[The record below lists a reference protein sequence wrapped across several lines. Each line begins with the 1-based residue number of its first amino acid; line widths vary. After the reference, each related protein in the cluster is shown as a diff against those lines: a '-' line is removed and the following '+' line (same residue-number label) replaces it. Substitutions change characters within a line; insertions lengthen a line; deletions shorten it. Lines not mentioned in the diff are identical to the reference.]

1 MDQKIPQLTL
11 TPNLEEPKLEVKQ
24 ETELAEPAPEAGPDM
39 SMLSEEEQKVV
50 KNFASQIDISNS
62 QQILTYGAAAQKNIA
77 DFSES
82 ALDSVRT
89 KDMGEIGTMITDL
102 VKELKGIETPEQK
115 KGLAA
120 LFQRAGNSID
130 NMKLCFGRFERC
142 RQRPLKRTVLPAYFW
157 ISSDMSRYQMA

>member
-39 SMLSEEEQKVV
+39 SMLTEEEQKVV

-77 DFSES
+77 
-82 ALDSVRT
+82 
-89 KDMGEIGTMITDL
+89 EI
-102 VKELKGIETPEQK
+102 VKKQ
-115 KGLAA
+115 
-120 LFQRAGNSID
+120 QS
-130 NMKLCFGRFERC
+130 
-142 RQRPLKRTVLPAYFW
+142 
-157 ISSDMSRYQMA
+157 